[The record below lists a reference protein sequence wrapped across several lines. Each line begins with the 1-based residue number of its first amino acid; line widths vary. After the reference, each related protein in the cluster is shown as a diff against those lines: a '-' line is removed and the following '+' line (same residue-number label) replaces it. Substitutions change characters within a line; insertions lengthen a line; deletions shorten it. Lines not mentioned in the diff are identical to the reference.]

1 MYKLSQ
7 DVDRMT
13 IEKLKRVV
21 WRLKEIRVPDN
32 VYSNKQIR
40 RAIMEEI
47 GVDERTITRT
57 LERMLEFKMIEK
69 AEFGNMRIIFEE

>member
-1 MYKLSQ
+1 
-7 DVDRMT
+7 MT

-32 VYSNKQIR
+32 VYSNKQMR

-47 GVDERTITRT
+47 GIDERTITRT

-69 AEFGNMRIIFEE
+69 AEFGNMKVIFEE